1 MEVEQESPGMTYPG
15 ALPQLAD
22 PVRER
27 RREQGRL
34 RKAHLFRLGRCF
46 FAWVE
51 AHRTEM
57 KWRQLPIQ
65 HHVSVVNNK
74 ASPRGGPST
83 SSMGECRSG
92 GLKPSSSSSC
102 GDRNI
107 HDHTE
112 GNEKKTMRRS
122 GKEEEKTA
130 AGGSAEVLS
139 LPTGAILAG
148 QELHR
153 RMVLCTT
160 ATTCSRTRDFTLHIE
175 RCVRQTDPC
184 PELPKVPGCT
194 ILSRNK
200 GFRRYSSLVSLGQEA
215 YDSQAQVWNPYIG
228 FVDVAVVVMGV
239 PVPIIKQVGP
249 MVEELGEEDRG
260 KIESLHAE
268 EILVVFFLQA
278 SSTKHEAAEVET
290 TRTTVEAVFKKS
302 LPSSKRVKA
311 RCVGSILGTTIHF
324 KGSLFTGVLQRC
336 KAESAVEMLEE
347 IKVGDWAFRIFS
359 QKFFEDDLDTGNA
372 FAPKTRD
379 SMHRAPYWPYSDTWL
394 LRCWD
399 LTWEHIRDSMALEY
413 GFINPPPEWD
423 KEDFKVYK
431 PNTINAFPVRTET
444 TPVEY
449 WHGLERDLR
458 ERYQDVVHL
467 PRRMRA
473 RKVDFARVDQV
484 ATRTIEMGRRKR
496 RSRDDMHSLMGD
508 NMSRCSDDRGSIYGR
523 SFAGSQFGDSARDSR
538 SCAASI
544 AGSMRG
550 VGRRHQQ
557 QQHQWSMNALS
568 RERPRDA
575 NRLVRGCAADMR
587 LKCGS
592 SSSINGFGLSEE
604 GKIGHAAAAAA
615 DSLFIH
621 SLTEWEKE
629 RQKKRSKTLEGIQA
643 IFASPIT

>member
-1 MEVEQESPGMTYPG
+1 MTYPYS
-15 ALPQLAD
+15 LPQLPD

-74 ASPRGGPST
+74 AAPRRGPST
-83 SSMGECRSG
+83 SSIECRSG
-92 GLKPSSSSSC
+92 LKRSASSSC
-102 GDRNI
+102 GGST
-107 HDHTE
+107 HDAE
-112 GNEKKTMRRS
+112 GPKKTMRRS
-122 GKEEEKTA
+122 GKEEKKTA
-130 AGGSAEVLS
+130 AGGNAAEVLS
-139 LPTGAILAG
+139 LPTGAIHAG

-153 RMVLCTT
+153 RIVLCTT

-175 RCVRQTDPC
+175 RSVRQKDPC

-215 YDSQAQVWNPYIG
+215 YDSEAQMWNPYIG

-249 MVEELGEEDRG
+249 MVEELGEADRR

-268 EILVVFFLQA
+268 EIIVVFFLEA
-278 SSTKHEAAEVET
+278 TSTKHEAAEIET
-290 TRTTVEAVFKKS
+290 TRATVEAVFKKS
-302 LPSSKRVKA
+302 LRSSKRVKA
-311 RCVGSILGTTIHF
+311 RCVGSILGTNIHF
-324 KGSLFTGVLQRC
+324 KSSLFTSVLQRC
-336 KAESAVEMLEE
+336 KAESAVEMLED

-359 QKFFEDDLDTGNA
+359 QKFFEDDLDTGHA

-413 GFINPPPEWD
+413 GFTNPPPEWY

-431 PNTINAFPVRTET
+431 PHSINALPIRTET

-484 ATRTIEMGRRKR
+484 ATRTVEMGRRKR
-496 RSRDDMHSLMGD
+496 RSRDDMHSSMGD
-508 NMSRCSDDRGSIYGR
+508 NMSRYSDDRGSFYGR
-523 SFAGSQFGDSARDSR
+523 SFAGSPFDDSARDSR
-538 SCAASI
+538 SCAASN

-557 QQHQWSMNALS
+557 HQWSMNVLGA

-575 NRLVRGCAADMR
+575 RLVPGCAA
-587 LKCGS
+587 G
-592 SSSINGFGLSEE
+592 SSINGLSEE
-604 GKIGHAAAAAA
+604 GKIGHAAAH
-615 DSLFIH
+615 DKFFIQ

-629 RQKKRSKTLEGIQA
+629 RHKKRLKALESIQA
-643 IFASPIT
+643 IFASPITPGAS